1 MSAISATSSPARRGP
16 APFKLGLR
24 GWLAMSSIILGATM
38 QSIDMTIANV
48 VLPHMQGALGATLD
62 QIAWV
67 LTSYVVATAV
77 GIPIVGWIAS
87 RYGQRRVLLISLI
100 GFTLSSVLCG
110 MAVSLTDMVIFRTVQ
125 GLASAGLL
133 PLGQAVA
140 LRLFPREHFA
150 KAMAIFGI
158 AMMLGPIL
166 GPTLGGY
173 ITEISNWRW
182 IFYINVPLGVISA
195 TGIWFFLDEHRSHSD
210 TSFDF
215 LGFAMLSIAIA
226 TLQLFLDRG
235 ETKHWFDSTEIWI
248 YASLF
253 LLSFYL
259 FIVQTLT
266 VAKPFINRDLFR
278 DRNFVTGCALFVLMA
293 GNMMITVALQPAM
306 LQKVMGYP
314 VITVGYLL
322 APRGIGSMIG
332 MVASTRM
339 MHRVDIRNIVII
351 GLLLAALGLWDLSHL
366 PPQISEWHII
376 RSAFVQGIGIG
387 MVFVQLNAI
396 CFATLPEKLHV
407 EGATMFNLTRAIGSA
422 IGISIVMRKLAQD
435 TQLNHAELSEHVT
448 PYNELWRLAP
458 LPDGWSGL
466 TDPMALGMI
475 NSEIT
480 RQALMLSFI
489 NAYHLLMI
497 SALLGIILMLF
508 VKLPKVP
515 GMGAA
520 RAPAE

>member
-1 MSAISATSSPARRGP
+1 MSSITASSSPARRGP

-77 GIPIVGWIAS
+77 GIPIIGWIAS
-87 RYGQRRVLLISLI
+87 RYGQKRMLLFCLI
-100 GFTLSSVLCG
+100 GFTLSSILCG
-110 MAVSLTDMVIFRTVQ
+110 MAVSLTDMVIFRTLQ
-125 GLASAGLL
+125 GLTSAGLL

-182 IFYINVPLGVISA
+182 IFYINVPLGIISA
-195 TGIWFFLDEHRSHSD
+195 IGVWFFLDEYRSHSD
-210 TSFDF
+210 TSFDVF
-215 LGFAMLSIAIA
+215 GFVMLSIAIA
-226 TLQLFLDRG
+226 TFQLMLDRG
-235 ETKHWFDSTEIWI
+235 ETKHWFDSTEIWL
-248 YASLF
+248 YAAAF
-253 LLSFYL
+253 ALSFYL

-266 VAKPFINRDLFR
+266 VDKPFINRDLFK

-293 GNMMITVALQPAM
+293 SNMMITVALQPAM
-306 LQKVMGYP
+306 LQQVMGYP

-332 MVASTRM
+332 MVMSTRM
-339 MHRVDIRNIVII
+339 MHRVDIRNICIA
-351 GLLLAALGLWDLSHL
+351 GMLLAALGLWDLSRL
-366 PPQISEWHII
+366 APQISEWHII
-376 RSAFVQGIGIG
+376 RSAFIQGIGIG

-422 IGISIVMRKLAQD
+422 IGISIIMRNLAQD
-435 TQLNHAELSEHVT
+435 TQINHAEIGQHVT
-448 PYNELWRLAP
+448 PYNEAWGLSR

-466 TDPMALGMI
+466 ADPMALDLI
-475 NSEIT
+475 NAEVT

-497 SALLGIILMLF
+497 SALLGIGLMLF
-508 VKLPKVP
+508 VKLPKMP
-515 GMGAA
+515 GSGAA
-520 RAPAE
+520 AAE

>member
-1 MSAISATSSPARRGP
+1 MSTTARRGP

-24 GWLAMSSIILGATM
+24 GWLAMAAIILGAMM

-77 GIPIVGWIAS
+77 GIPIIGWIAS
-87 RYGQRRVLLISLI
+87 RYGQKRMLLFCMI
-100 GFTLSSVLCG
+100 GFILSSMLCG
-110 MAVSLTDMVIFRTVQ
+110 MAVSLTDMVIYRTLQ
-125 GLASAGLL
+125 GFTSAGLL
-133 PLGQAVA
+133 PLAQAVA

-150 KAMAIFGI
+150 RAMAIVGI

-182 IFYINVPLGVISA
+182 IFYINLPIGGLAALGV
-195 TGIWFFLDEHRSHSD
+195 WLFLDEHRSHSD
-210 TSFDF
+210 TSFDVF
-215 LGFAMLSIAIA
+215 GFVMLSIAIA

-248 YASLF
+248 YATIFPLT
-253 LLSFYL
+253 LYL
-259 FIVQTLT
+259 FIVQMLT
-266 VAKPFINRDLFR
+266 IDKPFIDRGLFR
-278 DRNFVTGCALFVLMA
+278 DRNFVTGCLLFVLMA
-293 GNMMITVALQPAM
+293 GNMMITVALQPPM

-314 VITVGYLL
+314 VMTVGWLL

-332 MVASTRM
+332 MVLSTRL
-339 MHRVDIRNIVII
+339 MHRIDIRSIVII
-351 GLLLAALGLWDLSHL
+351 GLLLAAAGLWDLSRL
-366 PPQISEWHII
+366 SPQASEWYII
-376 RSAFVQGIGIG
+376 RSAFIQGIGIG

-396 CFATLPEKLHV
+396 CFATIPDRLHV

-422 IGISIVMRKLAQD
+422 IGISVIMRRLAQD
-435 TQLNHAELSEHVT
+435 TQRNHAEIGEHVT
-448 PYNELWRLAP
+448 PYNESWGLSP

-466 TDPMALGMI
+466 ADPMALDLI
-475 NSEIT
+475 NAEVT
-480 RQALMLSFI
+480 RQALMISFL
-489 NAYHLLMI
+489 NAYQLLMI
-497 SALLGIILMLF
+497 SALLGIVLMLF
-508 VKLPKVP
+508 VKLPKMP
-515 GMGAA
+515 GTGAV
-520 RAPAE
+520 PAE